1 MDVWAKPRLIDAVRK
16 RTLLRPRQLEADSPI
31 RVVRQHEPVA
41 ELSRLFRRLI
51 HAEGRRV
58 RNKSV
63 GQPMLD
69 IRSIMSEHKQYERE

>member
-16 RTLLRPRQLEADSPI
+16 RTLLPRELKANAPI
-31 RVVRQHEPVA
+31 HVVRQRELLA
-41 ELSRLFRRLI
+41 ELLRLLRRLRQ
-51 HAEGRRV
+51 AEGRWM

-69 IRSIMSEHKQYERE
+69 IRSIMSEHKQYERA